1 MRSRIIAIQS
11 RKAGLH
17 DNGDGSSLDKACCVP
32 LSCEQAPVPEEAAII
47 SGEKQILPAVMQY
60 IYHLVRRRG
69 PNGFNDS

>member
-1 MRSRIIAIQS
+1 M
-11 RKAGLH
+11 
-17 DNGDGSSLDKACCVP
+17 P